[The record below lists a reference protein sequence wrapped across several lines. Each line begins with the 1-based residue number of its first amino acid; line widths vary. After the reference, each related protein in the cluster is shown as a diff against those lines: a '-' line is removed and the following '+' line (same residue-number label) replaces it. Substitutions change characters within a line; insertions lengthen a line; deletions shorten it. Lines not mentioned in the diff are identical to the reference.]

1 MTLIYH
7 RFEFYAYEQ
16 KKFIFAPNDLDKK
29 WPTVMTSLKVAR
41 DNLGVDVEWRTR
53 HVLVAPLD
61 EDDVIALLLHDVVHA
76 VAEAAAVLD
85 DDLLARRLRAVD
97 SDEEAVV
104 AGLGAIDGETVPAVD
119 ESRF

>member
-1 MTLIYH
+1 
-7 RFEFYAYEQ
+7 
-16 KKFIFAPNDLDKK
+16 
-29 WPTVMTSLKVAR
+29 
-41 DNLGVDVEWRTR
+41 
-53 HVLVAPLD
+53 VLVAPLD

-104 AGLGAIDGETVPAVD
+104 AGLGAVDGETVPAVD